1 MKSSRCWPHS
11 LISTKS
17 SMPDNVAQSTSSSIS
32 GNGYKTRQRWR
43 GSDSAE
49 KWSRTEADGRGCD
62 MGGSESSKLPMN
74 HIRSAAAAAHVNLE
88 RLPCREG
95 ACRLPALSYFDIM

>member
-1 MKSSRCWPHS
+1 
-11 LISTKS
+11 
-17 SMPDNVAQSTSSSIS
+17 MPDNVAQSTSSSIS

-88 RLPCREG
+88 RLPC
-95 ACRLPALSYFDIM
+95 CDWRLQLAGRKRTIIRHSAASTA